1 MAALDRLAE
10 RELGAM
16 EALFVAGDAEVHT
29 RSTIV
34 MLARL
39 DKPVPYEVVLRAHE
53 RASRLVPHLRRRVLA
68 PVLPISRPYWAVD
81 PDFDLSYHVRRVR
94 VPGEG
99 GEQDLMALVESIGAG
114 PVDVARPLWDVTL
127 IEGLADGTCA
137 LVYKFHHAISDGEGA
152 KEIFSSLFQLE
163 PSEPSSELPPV
174 PAAED
179 LTRMDV
185 TRQRINQLP
194 LELAYAGVA
203 GVRGLLSRGAEIVR
217 HPRSAAEGTVG
228 YVQSL
233 KRTMAPTAESSPLLQ
248 RRGLRRRY
256 ATIKVPLADL
266 HRAARSLHV
275 SLNSAYVAG
284 VVGGITRYHEEHAAA
299 VPELAVAMPVSIRK
313 PGDKAEEN
321 RFVAARVAA
330 PSSGVSTRER
340 AETINARVRS
350 ARDERALEAM
360 TSIAP
365 VLSRLPLWLTMSL
378 AGSMATT
385 DCQISNIAGYPYP
398 VFLGD
403 ARIIGFHGFGP
414 LAGAA
419 MMVVMT
425 TADGSCDIAFNTDA
439 DAVTDID
446 QLVRCVNASFDELL
460 KLGSEA

>member
-16 EALFVAGDAEVHT
+16 EALFVMGDSEVHT

-39 DKPVPYEVVLRAHE
+39 DHAIPFDVVVRAHE
-53 RASRLVPHLRRRVLA
+53 RASRLVPHLRRRVIA

-99 GEQDLMALVESIGAG
+99 NEQDLMALVEALGAA
-114 PVDVARPLWDVTL
+114 PVDVARPLWDVTS
-127 IEGLADGTCA
+127 IEGLADGTGA
-137 LVYKFHHAISDGEGA
+137 LVYKFHHAISDGQGA

-163 PSEPSSELPPV
+163 PREPSEELPPI

-194 LELAYAGVA
+194 LEAAYAGVA
-203 GVRGLLSRGAEIVR
+203 GARGLLSRGAGVLR
-217 HPRSAAEGTVG
+217 HPRAAAEATVG

-233 KRTMAPTAESSPLLQ
+233 KRTMAPTADSSQLLQ
-248 RRGLRRRY
+248 RRGIRRRFI
-256 ATIKVPLADL
+256 TLKVPLADL
-266 HRAARSLHV
+266 HRAARALHV

-284 VVGGITRYHEEHAAA
+284 VVGGVTRYHEANAAA
-299 VPELAVAMPVSIRK
+299 VAELAVAMPVSIRR

-321 RFVAARVAA
+321 RFVAARIAA
-330 PSSGVSTRER
+330 PSSGASPQER
-340 AETINARVRS
+340 AKTINERVRS
-350 ARDERALEAM
+350 ARDEPALEAM
-360 TSIAP
+360 TTIAP
-365 VLSRLPLWLTMSL
+365 VMSRLPLWLTVAL
-378 AGSMATT
+378 AGNLATT

-398 VFLGD
+398 VYLGD

-414 LAGAA
+414 LAG
-419 MMVVMT
+419 
-425 TADGSCDIAFNTDA
+425 
-439 DAVTDID
+439 
-446 QLVRCVNASFDELL
+446 
-460 KLGSEA
+460 